1 MLSLDVPSHHP
12 ARLVALFAVL
22 AVVVIIIY
30 TEMFRDAIL
39 SRTTETAIGKLDGGF
54 WEKIIPVLGIPLL
67 TLIASQFSGGQ
78 QLPLLVGTAG
88 VVEVLKTVRL

>member
-1 MLSLDVPSHHP
+1 
-12 ARLVALFAVL
+12 
-22 AVVVIIIY
+22 
-30 TEMFRDAIL
+30 MFRDDIL

-78 QLPLLVGTAG
+78 QLPFLVGTARSRSFEDCQS
-88 VVEVLKTVRL
+88 VNHCAMMVR